1 AAAKAWREQGVESP
15 YFKRW
20 FGESKVVNEA
30 GEPLVVYHGTSLEI
44 DSFGGKPGDG
54 WLGTGHYFTQR
65 PGQAD
70 YYAHVSGRR
79 TGGTPRVV
87 DVYLRSN
94 APLIVDHLVDEHMSV
109 TVAKRLG
116 LDVSGG
122 RPSGDVIRDAAQA
135 QGFDSIILMTPR
147 NAFDP
152 KSPKQMEEIVVFEP
166 TQVKSV
172 NNRGTF
178 DPNDARILFQQGVAR
193 GVSAV
198 AQNIADAADT
208 DEYYEK
214 LRQVVRGLPTEA
226 GEAADEVKKRTEAAG
241 LGPIYMAAGG
251 HPHLYVYEKFPW
263 TIARARTAA
272 DELTQ
277 SGRVAP
283 AEAELAR
290 YLADH
295 PEVVTALGG
304 DSYWVSSDMGRA
316 TRYRLEAVVAA
327 FNELSA
333 RGYSGLKLSDVVE
346 GPLVDLLLSE
356 KGYSRFRSD
365 SQTADK
371 YRQKVQD
378 ALVAAGSDYVVPTGL
393 PSQRVL
399 ARNALYRYWH
409 DLKRAEKA
417 NEPAPVI
424 DIDKTMEAF
433 GAPKRDKGV
442 GEFGERGVKD
452 YSQAPDGGTTAT
464 KAPLGQFE
472 DFVLDDVFGI
482 TPAAGLSKPRD
493 VAEFVPTA
501 KKDSWYERADRRQR
515 GRGSILRQIRNKR
528 DKLGRAWRTEDGVA
542 TISDEE
548 YDTVKEFVA
557 MVGTKRLEN
566 IALALEPRIGI
577 GISGA
582 LNEPLGLY
590 MFGRNVIGISDTALS
605 QGRFVDTTIH
615 ELWHGLSQ
623 YLPDDVVTD
632 LYKQFV
638 REREAFMR
646 ANPGA
651 FSREGELV
659 DVNTAQGQSTYRF
672 SSLDEW
678 VVEKM
683 KDLSIEEAAGR
694 VKSRRMGKG
703 PPGVPEDAP
712 WVRALKALADL
723 VKSHYEQVKAVFGR
737 DVARQTYVDFMQG
750 KYAEQVRNTPLANV
764 IKLSADEQA
773 GATKRFTD
781 YLDALDSGED
791 ASDAG
796 ARMSEA
802 AERFIEGMVA
812 GVSRPA
818 DPDDLAEMQ
827 VLASRGSGRSSSRS
841 PEREQLVRALEGAET
856 TSTNAQKRVIEN
868 NAELQAKAA
877 DALAEAE
884 AAFDKAGW
892 RADYDATLER
902 WRVNSDADLRVR
914 LNALV
919 SYLRSSSA
927 VRAGG
932 TSATYARIKNLAEQ
946 VKAAVNVADKE
957 ADKQAAW
964 LEKVQK
970 ALADF
975 DATSAAP
982 APRPKRRAAKTAPE
996 SAPVA
1001 QVDTAKAEA
1010 AKAAIVKA
1018 QQQAAPVVE
1027 PAVEPAVERAVE
1039 AAPVAADAAP
1049 APATAVVEQ
1058 TDAAPDG
1065 DVERNVARK
1074 QDYTFGDLTGAD
1086 AKAFIEDHHYS
1097 KSMGDVT
1104 VRQTAML
1111 RDGQV
1116 VGVAVWM
1123 AVPSPNAQ
1131 RWAARQFAGNTPVKP
1146 E

>member
-1 AAAKAWREQGVESP
+1 LKQALYEAQMVAFDMVVRTMTEAEAILLFGSTKAELAALAADARQAPLDEPFVASYLMQDDAPDQVLFQGADTAGIEVGEAAAAAKAWREQGVESP

-30 GEPLVVYHGTSLEI
+30 GEPLVVYHGTGANFDKFEETFSSHFLTT
-44 DSFGGKPGDG
+44 DPDAAATFADMSVRTNRF
-54 WLGTGHYFTQR
+54 GTGAASIVPAYVRLLNPLVIDVAGGAHDTIRFVKKSARY
-65 PGQAD
+65 GD
-70 YYAHVSGRR
+70 YETYMTAGEITRQVAEGGAHDG
-79 TGGTPRVV
+79 
-87 DVYLRSN
+87 
-94 APLIVDHLVDEHMSV
+94 
-109 TVAKRLG
+109 
-116 LDVSGG
+116 
-122 RPSGDVIRDAAQA
+122 VIFLNMRDAAYGSVVGATKTERLARKPATVVAAFTSA
-135 QGFDSIILMTPR
+135 QI
-147 NAFDP
+147 
-152 KSPKQMEEIVVFEP
+152 
-166 TQVKSV
+166 KSV
-172 NNRGTF
+172 YNRGTF

-193 GVSAV
+193 DVSAV

-226 GEAADEVKKRTEAAG
+226 GAAADELQKRVEAAG

-263 TIARARTAA
+263 TIARARAAA

-304 DSYWVSSDMGRA
+304 DSYWVSVDMGRA

-703 PPGVPEDAP
+703 PPGVSEDAP

-791 ASDAG
+791 AADAG

-841 PEREQLVRALEGAET
+841 PEREQLVRALEGAKT
-856 TSTNAQKRVIEN
+856 TSTSAQKRVIEN
-868 NAELQAKAA
+868 SAELQAKAA

-884 AAFDKAGW
+884 AAFDKARW

-1049 APATAVVEQ
+1049 
-1058 TDAAPDG
+1058 
-1065 DVERNVARK
+1065 
-1074 QDYTFGDLTGAD
+1074 
-1086 AKAFIEDHHYS
+1086 
-1097 KSMGDVT
+1097 
-1104 VRQTAML
+1104 
-1111 RDGQV
+1111 
-1116 VGVAVWM
+1116 
-1123 AVPSPNAQ
+1123 
-1131 RWAARQFAGNTPVKP
+1131 
-1146 E
+1146 